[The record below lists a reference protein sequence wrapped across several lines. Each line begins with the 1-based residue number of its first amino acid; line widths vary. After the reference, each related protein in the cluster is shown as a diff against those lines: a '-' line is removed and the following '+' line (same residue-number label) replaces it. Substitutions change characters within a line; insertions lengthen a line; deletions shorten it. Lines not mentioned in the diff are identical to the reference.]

1 MSMVYNTKEF
11 DPFVNGNGLPI
22 AFNIALRYNDFMN
35 SFIYAKT
42 RIECQGKTD
51 IWCMQAVN
59 EILENAKNHLI
70 DKTLSDK
77 MIDNTEI
84 ILRALND
91 ELKQR
96 GVISE

>member
-1 MSMVYNTKEF
+1 
-11 DPFVNGNGLPI
+11 
-22 AFNIALRYNDFMN
+22 MN

-42 RIECQGKTD
+42 RIECQGKSD

-59 EILENAKNHLI
+59 QLLKDLKIGVAEKVY
-70 DKTLSDK
+70 TDK

-96 GVISE
+96 GVINE